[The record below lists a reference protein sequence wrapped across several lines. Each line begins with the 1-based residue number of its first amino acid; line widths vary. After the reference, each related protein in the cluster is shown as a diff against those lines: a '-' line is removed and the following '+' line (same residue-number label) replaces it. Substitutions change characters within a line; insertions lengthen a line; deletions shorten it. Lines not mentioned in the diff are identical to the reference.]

1 MEDHTTN
8 HALTE
13 VALALAM
20 AFFSIMI
27 LAMVS
32 MSIPRAPDT
41 SISKS
46 TTTLPSDS
54 VKMQQNDPSQA
65 TASKKPNKNAEVTS
79 KSKQQFVFYANQ
91 RFYNQQLQVID
102 LATLGVGEV
111 VLALSANLTVA
122 EALRVKGQINRPD
135 LVITQY
141 NQQWQQ
147 RLETLK

>member
-32 MSIPRAPDT
+32 MSIPRAA
-41 SISKS
+41 KS
-46 TTTLPSDS
+46 QIAESSLNLPSDK
-54 VKMQQNDPSQA
+54 VKMQQND
-65 TASKKPNKNAEVTS
+65 ASSKPDNNQSSAES
-79 KSKQQFVFYANQ
+79 SDNSQQFVFYFNQ
-91 RFYNQQLQVID
+91 KFFSQKLQEID
-102 LATLGVGEV
+102 LSGLKQGEV
-111 VLALSANLTVA
+111 VLALPANLTVA
-122 EALRVKGQINRPD
+122 EALKVKGRINRSD

-141 NQQWQQ
+141 NEQWQQ
-147 RLETLK
+147 RLEALSNE

>member
-32 MSIPRAPDT
+32 MSIPRAPDVNH
-41 SISKS
+41 SKS
-46 TTTLPSDS
+46 VAALPKDK
-54 VKMQQNDPSQA
+54 VKMQQNESSQSSSDTKSKA
-65 TASKKPNKNAEVTS
+65 TNNT
-79 KSKQQFVFYANQ
+79 KQQFVFYANQ
-91 RFYNQQLQVID
+91 RFYNQKLQVID
-102 LATLGVGEV
+102 LASLGTQEV

-147 RLETLK
+147 RLEKMK